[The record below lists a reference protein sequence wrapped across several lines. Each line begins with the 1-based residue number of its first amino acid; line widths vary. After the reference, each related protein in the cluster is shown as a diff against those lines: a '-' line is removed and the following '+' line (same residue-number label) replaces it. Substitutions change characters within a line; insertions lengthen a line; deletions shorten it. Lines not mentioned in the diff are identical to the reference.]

1 MEKTMST
8 LNKNSIVVRD
18 VMIDIDRFPVVRE
31 TVILKMALEEMVQTS
46 IGIVCVV
53 NQERKL
59 LGIITD
65 GDLRRML
72 LKVQKPFS
80 ALLVDDVIV
89 HAIRS
94 PQTISPS
101 ITLAHA
107 VQIMR
112 DKQVWDLPVI
122 DDDGVLLGL
131 LHLHPAIE
139 ALLGLRQ

>member
-1 MEKTMST
+1 MSI

-18 VMIDIDRFPVVRE
+18 VMIDTDRFPVVRE

-80 ALLVDDVIV
+80 AILVDDVIV

-94 PQTISPS
+94 PQTIAPS

-107 VQIMR
+107 VKIMR